1 MFEKIKEIIVDK
13 LNIDDDSFIT
23 LDTDLM
29 EDLNADSLD
38 AVEIIMD
45 IEDEFDITVEEE
57 DVEQIR
63 TISDIINYIEENNYR
78 YLYMIYKNGQFHEPV
93 VEDFIQFV
101 KNEYSIAY

>member
-45 IEDEFDITVEEE
+45 IEDEFDITVEED

-63 TISDIINYIEENNYR
+63 TIADIINYIEENN
-78 YLYMIYKNGQFHEPV
+78 
-93 VEDFIQFV
+93 
-101 KNEYSIAY
+101 

>member
-63 TISDIINYIEENNYR
+63 TISDLINYIEENN
-78 YLYMIYKNGQFHEPV
+78 
-93 VEDFIQFV
+93 
-101 KNEYSIAY
+101 

>member
-13 LNIDDDSFIT
+13 LNIDDDSFIN

-45 IEDEFDITVEEE
+45 IEDEFDITVDEE
-57 DVEQIR
+57 DVENIR
-63 TISDIINYIEENNYR
+63 TISDIINYIEEHN
-78 YLYMIYKNGQFHEPV
+78 
-93 VEDFIQFV
+93 
-101 KNEYSIAY
+101 

>member
-13 LNIDDDSFIT
+13 LNIDDDSFID

-45 IEDEFDITVEEE
+45 IEDEFDITVDED
-57 DVEQIR
+57 DVENIR
-63 TISDIINYIEENNYR
+63 TIADIINYIEE
-78 YLYMIYKNGQFHEPV
+78 H
-93 VEDFIQFV
+93 
-101 KNEYSIAY
+101 S

>member
-38 AVEIIMD
+38 AVEIIME

-63 TISDIINYIEENNYR
+63 TISDIINYIEENN
-78 YLYMIYKNGQFHEPV
+78 
-93 VEDFIQFV
+93 
-101 KNEYSIAY
+101 

>member
-45 IEDEFDITVEEE
+45 IEDEFDIAVEE

-63 TISDIINYIEENNYR
+63 TISDIINYIEENN
-78 YLYMIYKNGQFHEPV
+78 
-93 VEDFIQFV
+93 
-101 KNEYSIAY
+101 

>member
-13 LNIDDDSFIT
+13 LNIDDDSFID

-45 IEDEFDITVEEE
+45 IEDEFDIEVDEDEVEN
-57 DVEQIR
+57 IR
-63 TISDIINYIEENNYR
+63 TIADIINYIEEN
-78 YLYMIYKNGQFHEPV
+78 
-93 VEDFIQFV
+93 
-101 KNEYSIAY
+101 S

>member
-13 LNIDDDSFIT
+13 LNIDDDSFID

-45 IEDEFDITVEEE
+45 IEDEFDVTVDED
-57 DVEQIR
+57 DVENIR
-63 TISDIINYIEENNYR
+63 TIADIINYIEE
-78 YLYMIYKNGQFHEPV
+78 H
-93 VEDFIQFV
+93 
-101 KNEYSIAY
+101 S

>member
-63 TISDIINYIEENNYR
+63 TISDIINYIEENN
-78 YLYMIYKNGQFHEPV
+78 
-93 VEDFIQFV
+93 
-101 KNEYSIAY
+101 

>member
-45 IEDEFDITVEEE
+45 IEDED
-57 DVEQIR
+57 R
-63 TISDIINYIEENNYR
+63 KS
-78 YLYMIYKNGQFHEPV
+78 V
-93 VEDFIQFV
+93 V
-101 KNEYSIAY
+101 

>member
-45 IEDEFDITVEEE
+45 IEDEFDITVDEE
-57 DVEQIR
+57 DVENIR
-63 TISDIINYIEENNYR
+63 TIADIINYIEEN
-78 YLYMIYKNGQFHEPV
+78 
-93 VEDFIQFV
+93 
-101 KNEYSIAY
+101 S

>member
-13 LNIDDDSFIT
+13 LNIDDDSFID

-45 IEDEFDITVEEE
+45 IEDEFDITVDED
-57 DVEQIR
+57 DVENIR
-63 TISDIINYIEENNYR
+63 TIADIINYIEEHN
-78 YLYMIYKNGQFHEPV
+78 
-93 VEDFIQFV
+93 
-101 KNEYSIAY
+101 

>member
-13 LNIDDDSFIT
+13 LNIDDDIFID

-45 IEDEFDITVEEE
+45 IEDEFDITVDED
-57 DVEQIR
+57 DVENIR
-63 TISDIINYIEENNYR
+63 TIADIINYIEE
-78 YLYMIYKNGQFHEPV
+78 H
-93 VEDFIQFV
+93 
-101 KNEYSIAY
+101 S

>member
-13 LNIDDDSFIT
+13 LNIDDDSIID

-45 IEDEFDITVEEE
+45 IEDEFDIEVDEDEVEN
-57 DVEQIR
+57 IR
-63 TISDIINYIEENNYR
+63 TIADIINYIEEN
-78 YLYMIYKNGQFHEPV
+78 
-93 VEDFIQFV
+93 
-101 KNEYSIAY
+101 S

>member
-13 LNIDDDSFIT
+13 LNIDDDSFID

-45 IEDEFDITVEEE
+45 IEDEFDITVDED
-57 DVEQIR
+57 DVESIR
-63 TISDIINYIEENNYR
+63 TIADIINYIEE
-78 YLYMIYKNGQFHEPV
+78 H
-93 VEDFIQFV
+93 
-101 KNEYSIAY
+101 S

>member
-13 LNIDDDSFIT
+13 LNIDDGSFID

-45 IEDEFDITVEEE
+45 IEEEFDITVDEE
-57 DVEQIR
+57 DVENIR
-63 TISDIINYIEENNYR
+63 TIADIINYIEEN
-78 YLYMIYKNGQFHEPV
+78 
-93 VEDFIQFV
+93 
-101 KNEYSIAY
+101 S

>member
-45 IEDEFDITVEEE
+45 IEDEFDISVDED
-57 DVEQIR
+57 DVENIR
-63 TISDIINYIEENNYR
+63 TIADIINYIEE
-78 YLYMIYKNGQFHEPV
+78 H
-93 VEDFIQFV
+93 
-101 KNEYSIAY
+101 S